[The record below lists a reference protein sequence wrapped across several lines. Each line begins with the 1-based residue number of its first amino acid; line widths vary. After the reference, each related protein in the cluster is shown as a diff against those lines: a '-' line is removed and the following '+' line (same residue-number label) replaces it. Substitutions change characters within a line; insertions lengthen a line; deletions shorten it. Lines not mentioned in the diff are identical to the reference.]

1 MCGIAGVFGIENF
14 PEGEAQSAALKMVD
28 AMSHRGPN
36 SKGTWSDN
44 KNLSLGHS
52 RLCIFDTESS
62 EANQPLIDKPTGD
75 ALVFNGEIYNFR
87 SLRAEL
93 QASKESNHTF
103 KTSGDSEVLF
113 AALRTWGLDKT
124 LHKLDGMFA
133 FAWWNAAEEKLS
145 MARDRFGIKPLY
157 WSSENEKGAILFA
170 SEVRSLLASGY
181 IARRV
186 NKDALTDY
194 LRYSTVH
201 AGDDCA
207 GYKTIGSWMCD
218 RNTR

>member
-14 PEGEAQSAALKMVD
+14 PEGEAHSVALKMVD

-62 EANQPLIDKPTGD
+62 EANQPLIDKPSGD

-93 QASKESNHTF
+93 QTSKECNHTF
-103 KTSGDSEVLF
+103 KTTGDSEVLF
-113 AALRTWGLDKT
+113 AALRSWGLDRT

-133 FAWWNAAEEKLS
+133 FAWWNAAE
-145 MARDRFGIKPLY
+145 
-157 WSSENEKGAILFA
+157 
-170 SEVRSLLASGY
+170 
-181 IARRV
+181 
-186 NKDALTDY
+186 
-194 LRYSTVH
+194 
-201 AGDDCA
+201 
-207 GYKTIGSWMCD
+207 
-218 RNTR
+218 

>member
-14 PEGEAQSAALKMVD
+14 PEGEAQSAALKMVE

-93 QASKESNHTF
+93 QISKECNHTF
-103 KTSGDSEVLF
+103 
-113 AALRTWGLDKT
+113 
-124 LHKLDGMFA
+124 
-133 FAWWNAAEEKLS
+133 
-145 MARDRFGIKPLY
+145 
-157 WSSENEKGAILFA
+157 
-170 SEVRSLLASGY
+170 
-181 IARRV
+181 
-186 NKDALTDY
+186 
-194 LRYSTVH
+194 
-201 AGDDCA
+201 
-207 GYKTIGSWMCD
+207 
-218 RNTR
+218 